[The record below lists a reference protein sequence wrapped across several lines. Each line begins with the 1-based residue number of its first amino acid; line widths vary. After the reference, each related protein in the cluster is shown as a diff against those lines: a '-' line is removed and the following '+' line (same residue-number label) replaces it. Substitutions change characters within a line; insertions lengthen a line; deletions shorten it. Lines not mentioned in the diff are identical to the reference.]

1 MNEKEAKERIEKL
14 KELINEARYAYH
26 VLNKDL
32 YPPEVL
38 DSLKKELF
46 ELEQKFPQFITP
58 DSPTQRIG
66 GEPLKEFPKVRHKVP
81 MLSFNDAFSFE
92 DLKNWEER
100 NLKLLPEILPAKPG
114 GTKLTYFCEL
124 KIDGLALKLV
134 YKNGIL
140 VTGAT
145 RGDGYLGEDV
155 TQNVKTIEAIPL
167 SLLPREKIIE
177 NLKAEGL
184 YETVKYFE
192 KNYPEEIEVKG
203 EVFMHL
209 KDFEELNKEREKRG
223 EPLFANPRN
232 AAAGSLRQLDPKIT
246 AQRKLDSFAYA
257 LVTNLG
263 QKTHEEEHKILR
275 CLGFKTNLNTKLCQ
289 NLQEVLEFRNYWEKH
304 RHELSYEIDG
314 VVVTINENEIFQR
327 LGVVGKAPRGAIAFK
342 FSPKEGT
349 TVIEDV
355 VFQTGRTGIVTPV
368 ALLKPVEVGGVT
380 ISKASLHNE
389 DEIKRL
395 DVKIGDTVIV
405 VRAGDVIPQV
415 DRVIKELR
423 TGKEKDIVFPE
434 NCPRCK
440 TKLIKEGAYWRCPNK
455 KCYALQKESIIHFAS
470 KAGFDILGLGEKI
483 VEKLID
489 HNLIQDPADLF
500 YLKPGQLRTLPG
512 FDVLSERNLLRSIDS
527 RKKITLPRFIYA
539 LGILHIG
546 EENAKLLAKFLETK
560 KKITKPTDLIE
571 ITQNLKPIHYSVIPG
586 FGEKVSRSVY
596 EWFNDEEN
604 KKLLEK
610 LEKAGIEIIEPAL
623 PAGREEGQPLKG
635 QVFAFTGELERYSRN
650 EAKKIVEDLGAETTD
665 TISSRVTSLVVG
677 KNPGSKLEK
686 AKKLNIKIMTE
697 EEFYQMIDS
706 FKK

>member
-1 MNEKEAKERIEKL
+1 MDKEEAKERIEKL
-14 KELINEARYAYH
+14 KEIINEARYAYH

-46 ELEQKFPQFITP
+46 DLEQKFPEFITP

-81 MLSFNDAFSFE
+81 MLSFNDAFSEE

-100 NLKLLPEILPAKPG
+100 NLKIVEAKYE
-114 GTKLTYFCEL
+114 YFCEL
-124 KIDGLALKLV
+124 KIDGLAIKLV

-140 VTGAT
+140 ETGAT

-167 SLLPREKIIE
+167 SLLPIPKIIE
-177 NLKAEGL
+177 NLKNEGL
-184 YETVKYFE
+184 FETIKYFE
-192 KNYPEEIEVKG
+192 KGYPEEIEVRG

-209 KDFEELNKEREKRG
+209 KDFEVLNKEREKKG

-257 LVTNLG
+257 LITNLG
-263 QKTHEEEHKILR
+263 QKTHEEEHKILK
-275 CLGFKTNLNTKLCQ
+275 CLGFKTNPNTKLCK
-289 NLQEVLEFRNYWEKH
+289 NLKEVVEFRNYWEENREK
-304 RHELSYEIDG
+304 LTYEIDG
-314 VVVTINENEIFQR
+314 IVVTINQNNIFKE

-349 TVIEDV
+349 TIIEDV

-368 ALLKPVEVGGVT
+368 AVLRPVEVGGVT
-380 ISKASLHNE
+380 VSRASLHNE

-395 DVKIGDTVIV
+395 GVKIGDTVVV

-415 DRVIKELR
+415 DRVIFELR

-434 NCPRCK
+434 KCPNCE
-440 TKLIKEGAYWRCPNK
+440 TKLIKDGAYWRCPNK
-455 KCYALQKESIIHFAS
+455 KCYALQKEKIIHFVS
-470 KAGFDILGLGEKI
+470 KSAFDILGLGEKI
-483 VEKLID
+483 IEKLLD
-489 HNLIQDPADLF
+489 NNLIQDPADLF
-500 YLKPGQLRTLPG
+500 KLKVGDLRRLPG
-512 FDVLSERNLLRSIDS
+512 FDVLSEKNILESINS

-546 EENAKLLAKFLETK
+546 EENAKLLAYFLSQK
-560 KKITKPTDLIE
+560 KKITKPSDLIE
-571 ITQNLKPIHYSVIPG
+571 ATQNLKAIHYSAIPG
-586 FGEKVSRSVY
+586 FGEKVSRSVA
-596 EWFNDEEN
+596 EWFANEEN
-604 KKLLEK
+604 KNYLRKLTEV
-610 LEKAGIEIIEPAL
+610 GIEIIE
-623 PAGREEGQPLKG
+623 EEKKEGKLKG
-635 QVFAFTGELERYSRN
+635 QVFAFTGELEKYSRE
-650 EAKKIVEDLGAETTD
+650 EAKRIVESLGAETTD
-665 TISSRVTSLVVG
+665 TVSKRVTVLVVG

-686 AKKLNIKIMTE
+686 AKKLGIKTMTE
-697 EEFYQMIDS
+697 EEFYELI
-706 FKK
+706 K